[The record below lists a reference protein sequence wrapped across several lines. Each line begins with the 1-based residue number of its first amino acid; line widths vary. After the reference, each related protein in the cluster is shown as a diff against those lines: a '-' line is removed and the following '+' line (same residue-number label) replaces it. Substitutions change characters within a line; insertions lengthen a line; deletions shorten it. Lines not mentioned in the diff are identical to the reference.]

1 MLLKSLEIQGF
12 KTFPDKTKLT
22 FDKGMTAVVGPN
34 GSGKSNISDAIRW
47 VLGEQS
53 PKSLRCSKMEDV
65 VFNGTDGRKRQ
76 GFAEVTLNIENK
88 DRLLPFDGDTVA
100 VTRRYYRSG
109 ESEYLINKATVRLK
123 DINELFMDT
132 GLGRDGYS
140 MISQGKIDSIVASKS
155 EDRREIF
162 EEAAGISRYR
172 YRKSEAERKLKN
184 TEDNLLRLKDIV
196 SDLEERIGPLKT
208 QSEKAQRFLEFSKE
222 KQGLEIAIWLDTLS
236 KSKNMLKDQEDKI
249 VVARTQHEDA
259 DSQLLKIQEESE
271 KIYIE
276 NGQYASKIDEIR
288 RKISEYEVDLNSKKS
303 SASVAE
309 NDILHNTENIERLKA
324 EIEQLDSSY
333 LDIQREIEEKER
345 KISFFKSLIDEKQL
359 LYNSV
364 SEDLNNI
371 NLTSGKSGD
380 ELQSLTAQLSQLSEK
395 SADLKVTA
403 VTSKTS
409 LEELSQRETVL
420 NQNKAEKE
428 RELVDLKSIRNSYIE
443 KKNELEKKSEQ
454 ISNSIK
460 GLEIKLSSRQKKRDE
475 LKQQADRL
483 MLDTREKERRAKL
496 LEDLERNLEGFSHSV
511 KAIMNAYKQGRVGGI
526 HGPVSRVIKVPDK
539 YTVAVETALGAAMQ
553 NIVTETEEDAKRAIA
568 FLKQNDGGRA
578 TFLPVNTIKGKE
590 LNEKGLE
597 GRNGFVGIACDLC
610 SCKDEYKNILS
621 SLLGRIV
628 VAENLNSAVNI
639 AKSYNY
645 RFKIVTL
652 DGQVVNAGGSLTGG
666 SLGRKSGLLSR
677 TAEIEKIRK
686 SAQELQQQY
695 KNTQTEFEKASAEF
709 SKCEADILDFKADL
723 SNLKQEYIRVVT
735 ELKACENEISGAESA
750 VNSIETELKSIKEKA
765 VELNNSSKDANSQ
778 LEILNAEIL
787 EIDKKISVL
796 SGDRAKLTEQRE
808 ELSLK
813 LQNIKLEIVT
823 AQKDIDALNSE
834 IMFAK
839 SNRESKDNKKAEIV
853 KQIDEYVKL
862 NDYTKTKITSLNKEI
877 ELICNSIDRSNKSIE
892 NINSDREDLEKRTA
906 QLRQLEREKTSERE
920 FIGRELARL
929 EERKIN
935 LQKQY
940 DDITAKLWEE
950 YELTVRQAQETAIE
964 IDDINAGQRRL
975 NELKQKIK
983 SLGNINV
990 SSIEEYKEVS
1000 ERYEFMSTQVEDVEK
1015 SKKEIERLILDLT
1028 KKMREVFVES
1038 FNQINANFTYTFK
1051 ELFGGGTASL
1061 SLSDPENIL
1070 TSGIDIIVHPPGK
1083 IVVHLDALS
1092 GGEKALVA
1100 IALYFA
1106 IMKVR
1111 PAPFC
1116 VMDEIEAA
1124 LDDVNVD
1131 RFAQYVRRM
1140 TDKTQFILI
1149 THRRGTMEE
1158 ADVLYG
1164 VTMQDEG
1171 ISKLLE
1177 LRASEVAQKLGIKSR

>member
-109 ESEYLINKATVRLK
+109 ESEYLINKASVRLK

-184 TEDNLLRLKDIV
+184 TEDNFLRLKDIV

-271 KIYIE
+271 KIYLE

-303 SASVAE
+303 SVSVAE

-345 KISFFKSLIDEKQL
+345 KISSFKSLISEKQL

-420 NQNKAEKE
+420 NQNKTEKE
-428 RELVDLKSIRNSYIE
+428 RELADLKSIKNSYIE

-460 GLEIKLSSRQKKRDE
+460 GLEIKLSSRQKKRDK

-511 KAIMNAYKQGRVGGI
+511 KAIMNAYKHGRVGGI

-709 SKCEADILDFKADL
+709 SKCEADILGFKADL

-765 VELNNSSKDANSQ
+765 VEFNNSSKNANSQ
-778 LEILNAEIL
+778 LEILNAKIL

-823 AQKDIDALNSE
+823 AQKDVDALNSE

-839 SNRESKDNKKAEIV
+839 SNSESKDNKKAEIV

-862 NDYTKTKITSLNKEI
+862 NDYTRTKITSLKKEI

>member
-109 ESEYLINKATVRLK
+109 ESEYLINKASVRLK

-271 KIYIE
+271 KIYLE

-303 SASVAE
+303 SVSVAE

-345 KISFFKSLIDEKQL
+345 KISSFKSSIDEKQL

-428 RELVDLKSIRNSYIE
+428 RELDDLKSIKNSYIE

-511 KAIMNAYKQGRVGGI
+511 KAIMNAYKHGRVGGI

-709 SKCEADILDFKADL
+709 SKCEADILGFKADL

-765 VELNNSSKDANSQ
+765 VEFNNSSKNANSQ
-778 LEILNAEIL
+778 LEILNAKIL

-823 AQKDIDALNSE
+823 AQKDVDVLNSE

-839 SNRESKDNKKAEIV
+839 SNSESKDNKKAEIV

-862 NDYTKTKITSLNKEI
+862 NDYTRTKITSLKKEI

-906 QLRQLEREKTSERE
+906 QLRQLEREKTSDRE

>member
-109 ESEYLINKATVRLK
+109 ESEYLINKASVRLK

-222 KQGLEIAIWLDTLS
+222 KQGLEISIWLDTLS

-271 KIYIE
+271 KIYLE

-303 SASVAE
+303 SVSVAE

-345 KISFFKSLIDEKQL
+345 KISSFKSLIDEKQL

-428 RELVDLKSIRNSYIE
+428 RELADLKSIKNSYIE

-511 KAIMNAYKQGRVGGI
+511 KVIMNAYKHGRVGGI

-578 TFLPVNTIKGKE
+578 TFLPINTIKGKE

-666 SLGRKSGLLSR
+666 SIGRKSGLLSR

-709 SKCEADILDFKADL
+709 SKCEADILGFKADL

-750 VNSIETELKSIKEKA
+750 VISIETELKSIKEKA
-765 VELNNSSKDANSQ
+765 VELNNSSKDANAK

-839 SNRESKDNKKAEIV
+839 SNSESKDNKKAEIV

-862 NDYTKTKITSLNKEI
+862 NDYTKTKITSLKKEI

-892 NINSDREDLEKRTA
+892 NINSEREDLEKRTA

-1000 ERYEFMSTQVEDVEK
+1000 ERYGFMSTQVEDVEK